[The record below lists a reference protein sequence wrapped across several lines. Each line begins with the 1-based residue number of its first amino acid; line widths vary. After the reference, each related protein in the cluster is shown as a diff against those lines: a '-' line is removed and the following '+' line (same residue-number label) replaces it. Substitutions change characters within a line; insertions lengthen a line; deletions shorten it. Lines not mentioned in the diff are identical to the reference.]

1 MAIIY
6 CRTRVQETRAQ
17 RGFRPFN
24 EGCSWNVDLFFFE
37 PRSIEAQSSRLK
49 APQWNTLH
57 CPSEFN
63 GAKQRKACIS
73 GGLNAGHNHSSPNG
87 EGVWG
92 TLYTLWLGG
101 WFYVEAG
108 S

>member
-1 MAIIY
+1 MGWGPA
-6 CRTRVQETRAQ
+6 RHREPALPQARRAGKSPLSFCQ
-17 RGFRPFN
+17 
-24 EGCSWNVDLFFFE
+24 L
-37 PRSIEAQSSRLK
+37 
-49 APQWNTLH
+49 NTLH

-63 GAKQRKACIS
+63 GAKQRTAFMS

-101 WFYVEAG
+101 LFSTKWNFENRRIYTVLLGMALVP
-108 S
+108 